1 MRSLV
6 VLALLALVATVSA
19 SVLSVRT
26 RIPEGWVIGQESQL
40 TQPTNF
46 IIALNQRNIDLLERK
61 LESVSDVMHE
71 DYQNFWTHDQ
81 VVALVA
87 PPRAHHD
94 AVVAHLKRY
103 GVFDSQIKSY
113 GDAIEVFT
121 NIKSASKIFN
131 TTYYSFTHTESG
143 KVIHRSFG
151 AFSLPDHVHQFVY
164 MATGVSDFPL
174 IKKQIKPIAPKPN
187 QGMELV
193 IPQTMNIIYQL
204 PTLKPGSH
212 PETSVGVIE
221 YEDEFFSNKDVLAFC
236 TLTNIVGCQTVAP
249 QNIVGTNDPSN
260 PGTES
265 ALDINMVTAL
275 NTESTP
281 WFWIE
286 DGNSLLYGFSL
297 HIQNVTSA
305 PQITSTSYGW
315 WEDGWC
321 TFDGPTCQ
329 KLGVD
334 GYGYSFRVNI
344 EFQKIGVLGIT
355 LITASGD
362 SGANGRTD
370 EDCSAPQLRPP
381 FPASSPY
388 VTSVGA
394 TELRN
399 GTYNVPNAPAICD
412 NVTYLCLSGGVEAAV
427 SISISG
433 FASGGGFSNV
443 TNALRP
449 AWQNDA
455 VNAYFKSG
463 VQLPPPSMWNQNGR
477 GFPDLG
483 SLGHNGLIVQGGQP
497 EVVGGTSMSS
507 PIYAAIIGLLSE
519 TYLNITGKPF
529 GFLNPFLYTMWGAQP
544 NAFTDITLGDNIC
557 TESGC
562 NPNCKGFY
570 ATKGWDPVTGLGSP
584 NYPVMLAY
592 TQKIGHEV
600 VARRNARAAMRKN
613 L

>member
-1 MRSLV
+1 LISE
-6 VLALLALVATVSA
+6 TK
-19 SVLSVRT
+19 
-26 RIPEGWVIGQESQL
+26 
-40 TQPTNF
+40 
-46 IIALNQRNIDLLERK
+46 RNIN
-61 LESVSDVMHE
+61 MI
-71 DYQNFWTHDQ
+71 T
-81 VVALVA
+81 
-87 PPRAHHD
+87 
-94 AVVAHLKRY
+94 
-103 GVFDSQIKSY
+103 
-113 GDAIEVFT
+113 AI
-121 NIKSASKIFN
+121 
-131 TTYYSFTHTESG
+131 
-143 KVIHRSFG
+143 
-151 AFSLPDHVHQFVY
+151 
-164 MATGVSDFPL
+164 
-174 IKKQIKPIAPKPN
+174 
-187 QGMELV
+187 
-193 IPQTMNIIYQL
+193 
-204 PTLKPGSH
+204 
-212 PETSVGVIE
+212 
-221 YEDEFFSNKDVLAFC
+221 
-236 TLTNIVGCQTVAP
+236 
-249 QNIVGTNDPSN
+249 
-260 PGTES
+260 
-265 ALDINMVTAL
+265 

-286 DGNSLLYGFSL
+286 DGSSLLYGFSL

-329 KLGVD
+329 QLGVD

-344 EFQKIGVLGIT
+344 EFQKIGVMGIT

-399 GTYNVPNAPAICD
+399 ATYNLPTPPAICD
-412 NVTYLCLSGGVEAAV
+412 NVTYMCMSGGVEAAV
-427 SISISG
+427 SITLSG

-449 AWQNDA
+449 SWQDA
-455 VNAYFKSG
+455 AVQGYMKSG
-463 VQLPPPSMWNQNGR
+463 VTLPPASMWNQNGR

-483 SLGHNGLIVQGGQP
+483 AFGHNGLIVQGGQQ

-529 GFLNPFLYTMWGAQP
+529 GFLNPFLYTMWAAQP
-544 NAFTDITLGDNIC
+544 TAFTDITLGDNIC

-562 NPNCKGFY
+562 SPSCQGFY

-592 TQKIGHEV
+592 TQKTAHEV
-600 VARRNARAAMRKN
+600 VARRNARAAARKN